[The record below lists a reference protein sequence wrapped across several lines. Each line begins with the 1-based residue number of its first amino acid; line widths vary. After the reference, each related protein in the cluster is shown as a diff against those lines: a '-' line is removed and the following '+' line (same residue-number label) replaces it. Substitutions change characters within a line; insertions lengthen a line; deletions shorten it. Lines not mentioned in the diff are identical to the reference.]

1 MLKYFQFL
9 LLFTFSFSFGQDY
22 ACFDKNYSEGLKAFN
37 KKNFKAAC
45 VFFNKALNECSSP
58 RTNSNVKDLLIKSQK
73 ELLSQ
78 EKSEFSKTIKVN
90 NQLKR
95 EAESVKYSML
105 SYLYEKVDPTKSL
118 RLAEKSIL
126 LDENKH
132 NVSLLNQLYHRNQG
146 GFYSK
151 QFDHRKVLS
160 LKFLPGDSMFLAGDE
175 QNKTFLWNINT
186 GKYETIFKQN
196 TKEILFDDDRSA
208 EYGDGGRTIYS
219 IALNQ
224 SRNKFLTASDN
235 EVVYWDLIERK
246 YIQKFDFYWQDVQ
259 KVAFIND
266 SIFICKVQDKDSFF
280 ISSYNVKQDSSIF
293 TLNRKESDY
302 YDLVTLPQQN
312 AFVISRS
319 DSTCE
324 FWKIGQNKPFRTFK
338 TPQHIFALAVNEK
351 INRLVLGGY
360 DGTIYLYDLNTL
372 NLLNILKSHKATIK
386 ELSINDRKLISLC
399 YNDEIYSWDILNNE
413 EEIQPLNNHKVY
425 SNNTSTIEISPTK
438 DLFLSFSNIRGGSH
452 SGAAFDEENFIRL
465 WCLNKTSK
473 VNIEKIKTND
483 SCAVLLD
490 FDKKIAVINSHV
502 KIKNFFY
509 IADLNSGKVIET
521 ITENSSIHNLSV
533 SQNLKYISY
542 QLRNGTIRVL
552 DLAARSVKFDTNVFI
567 WANSIGVND
576 VKNQLVLI
584 PNGKYDKYQI
594 WSIET
599 GKLIDTIEHNEIPYG
614 LNFSKNGKYMVGYG
628 WNYVPMN
635 NLSVYETLKYKSLL
649 TIGESGES
657 IKYAN
662 LTPSGECILELS
674 MRNSIFNKN
683 PTISIKDSKTG
694 FFLTNLSV
702 NLFSDACF
710 YVGKEEN
717 KIYVFDYW
725 GSELSTWIFSTP
737 VNKILKDGSVFT
749 FNESFYNINELYE
762 FFE

>member
-1 MLKYFQFL
+1 MLKYFLYL
-9 LLFTFSFSFGQDY
+9 LLFTFSFSFAQDY
-22 ACFDKNYSEGLKAFN
+22 TCFDKNYSEGLKAFN

-45 VFFNKALNECSSP
+45 VFFNKALNECTSK
-58 RTNSNVKDLLIKSQK
+58 RNNSNIKDLLIKSQS
-73 ELLSQ
+73 ELLSL

-132 NVSLLNQLYHRNQG
+132 NVSLLSQLYHRNQG

-186 GKYETIFKQN
+186 GKYEAIFKQN
-196 TKEILFDDDRSA
+196 TKEILIDDDRSA
-208 EYGDGGRTIYS
+208 EYGNGGRTIYS

-224 SRNKFLTASDN
+224 SGNKFLTASDN

-246 YIQKFDFYWQDVQ
+246 YIRKFDFYWQDVQ
-259 KVAFIND
+259 KVTFIND
-266 SIFICKVQDKDSFF
+266 SIFICKVQDKDSCF
-280 ISSYNVKQDSSIF
+280 ISAYNVKKDSNIF
-293 TLNRKESDY
+293 TLNRKENDY
-302 YDLVTLPQQN
+302 YDLVTLSQQN

-319 DSTCE
+319 DSICE
-324 FWKIGQNKPFRTFK
+324 FWKIGQNTPFRTFK
-338 TPQHIFALAVNEK
+338 TPQQIFALAVNEK
-351 INRLVLGGY
+351 NNRLVLGGY

-386 ELSINDRKLISLC
+386 ELSLNDRKLISLC
-399 YNDEIYSWDILNNE
+399 YNDDIYSWDILNNE
-413 EEIQPLNNHKVY
+413 SEIQPLNNHKVY

-438 DLFLSFSNIRGGSH
+438 DIFLSFSNIRGGSH

-483 SCAVLLD
+483 SCAVFLD
-490 FDKKIAVINSHV
+490 FDKKIAIINSHV

-542 QLRNGTIRVL
+542 QLQNGNIRVL
-552 DLAARSVKFDTNVFI
+552 YLKNKKVKF
-567 WANSIGVND
+567 
-576 VKNQLVLI
+576 VK
-584 PNGKYDKYQI
+584 
-594 WSIET
+594 S
-599 GKLIDTIEHNEIPYG
+599 
-614 LNFSKNGKYMVGYG
+614 
-628 WNYVPMN
+628 
-635 NLSVYETLKYKSLL
+635 
-649 TIGESGES
+649 
-657 IKYAN
+657 
-662 LTPSGECILELS
+662 
-674 MRNSIFNKN
+674 
-683 PTISIKDSKTG
+683 
-694 FFLTNLSV
+694 FFFV
-702 NLFSDACF
+702 Q
-710 YVGKEEN
+710 K
-717 KIYVFDYW
+717 
-725 GSELSTWIFSTP
+725 
-737 VNKILKDGSVFT
+737 
-749 FNESFYNINELYE
+749 
-762 FFE
+762 